1 MSRVKSWVLY
11 VWHLRFLKYVL
22 AIVVGV
28 LVVGFWGEN
37 SVLGHLRHKQEIG
50 NLEEQIDKY
59 TEQSEKD
66 MKRIR
71 ELEHNPKAVEQIARE
86 RYLMKTDDEDIFVM
100 SSEVEEEEI
109 DD

>member
-1 MSRVKSWVLY
+1 MSRVKSMVLY

-22 AIVVGV
+22 ACVLGVVI
-28 LVVGFWGEN
+28 VGFWGDN

-50 NLEEQIDKY
+50 NLEEQIGKY
-59 TEQSEKD
+59 TQQSEND

-71 ELEHNPKAVEQIARE
+71 DLEHNPKAIERIARE
-86 RYLMKTDDEDIFVM
+86 RYFMKTDDEDIFVM
-100 SSEVEEEEI
+100 SSEVEDEEI